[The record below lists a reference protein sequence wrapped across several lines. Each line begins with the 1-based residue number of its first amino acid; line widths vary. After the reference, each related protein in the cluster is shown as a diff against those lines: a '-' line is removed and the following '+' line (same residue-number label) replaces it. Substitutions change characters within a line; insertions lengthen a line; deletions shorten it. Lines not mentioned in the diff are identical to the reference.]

1 MEWEVVELMGY
12 AHYAKLGYRILT
24 PLVKN
29 DGYDFVAEKDGSFI
43 RVNVK
48 LAGKKSRKIENSWS
62 ISIASGS
69 NNRINK
75 VVCDIFLVMLPHKC
89 VFIELPGDFFVGS
102 KSKSKLI
109 PRQMI

>member
-1 MEWEVVELMGY
+1 MKWEVVELMGY
-12 AHYAKLGYRILT
+12 AHYAKLEYRILV

-29 DGYDFVAEKDGSFI
+29 DGYDFVAEKNGTFV

-48 LAGKKSRKIENSWS
+48 LAGRKSRKIENSWA
-62 ISIASGS
+62 ISIASGAS
-69 NNRINK
+69 KDINK
-75 VVCDIFLVMLPHKC
+75 VMCDIFLVMLPHKN

-109 PRQMI
+109 PRKFL